1 MKNGSTT
8 LAWLVLATLVVF
20 PGFATA
26 EDPDPC
32 NFKNGG
38 TPEGCFEKAF
48 SEFCGSFP
56 VGGSVPPV
64 CEKTEEEEFKAKRG
78 LRWLALEERCV
89 SPQDPDPA
97 CTTFDRV
104 KDHEVVQPVVLVY
117 DHSSRTWRAHGKLDQ
132 ERIDR
137 DVAGKPT
144 VSLGR
149 REELI
154 VVVDNTNPLLYTL
167 TAGAATEVDIPE
179 LVEVKKLAA
188 LLGSN
193 IGSLVETLNAER
205 EARPPGDPGTDIFM
219 VLQKALLDLQKS
231 SSKVSCSTAMITD
244 QTSRAGHFIQRLEL
258 GGVAEYPIKLNPV
271 ECDDLATSDLEIQS
285 DAAFESLSRQLRA
298 AREPGDLCLP
308 FLQAA
313 ERAFGGD
320 FAKGDDIRKAVLDAE
335 ATAPTCTQEMKEVS
349 DNLLRPLRAMRAA
362 LEQQPQPADLAT
374 QLRILAKPF
383 LGETKKLVALIT
395 RYGEIHTGA
404 TTLLGKRDEV
414 RKAASQVELFER
426 RVRQHLLAG
435 LQECSDRTLGQCV
448 TAKSVS
454 RRLVLA
460 NEFKPVRWDKIQ
472 NHSLVL
478 EANAPLASV
487 VVPSR
492 PAKSEAPYSL
502 DSITRDLWG
511 IAASVV
517 TTRIVEPTFTAVSD
531 GAEDPTFTIKK
542 TDKETRAGE
551 VALLVDYGLGLA
563 LFQKAPTW
571 VHGLGIEFGAGTDT
585 DQPAFFGGISFR
597 IGRFVRFGGGITYQ
611 QVTELEGQHEGQTVS
626 SATDLR
632 TRDDFTGKPYF
643 SFSVALEA
651 FSLFSGGDE

>member
-1 MKNGSTT
+1 MKNG
-8 LAWLVLATLVVF
+8 LLVLAILAAF

-26 EDPDPC
+26 EDADPC
-32 NFKNGG
+32 DKKNGG
-38 TPEGCFEKAF
+38 TLEGCFEKAF
-48 SEFCGSFP
+48 SAFCESFQAD
-56 VGGSVPPV
+56 GDFPPV
-64 CEKTEEEEFKAKRG
+64 CEKAGNDFKVKRG

-89 SPQDPDPA
+89 SPQGLDQACSMFNESKNHPA
-97 CTTFDRV
+97 
-104 KDHEVVQPVVLVY
+104 VQPVVLLY
-117 DHSSRTWRAHGKLDQ
+117 DHFSRTWRAHGRLDP
-132 ERIDR
+132 ERIER

-149 REELI
+149 HEELI

-193 IGSLVETLNAER
+193 ISALVQTMNAEM
-205 EARPPGDPGTDIFM
+205 ADRPSAAPDKPTPFT
-219 VLQKALLDLQKS
+219 VLQSAFDRLEQA
-231 SSKVSCSTAMITD
+231 SKQVNCSTAVITS
-244 QTSRAGHFIQRLEL
+244 QASRAGHFIQRVEL
-258 GGVAEYPIKLNPV
+258 GRTADYPIGESGKGCEGLPAT
-271 ECDDLATSDLEIQS
+271 DLGAQS
-285 DAAFESLSRQLRA
+285 DKAFETLSRELMT
-298 AREPGDLCLP
+298 PDPSLCIP
-308 FLQAA
+308 FLQAS

-320 FAKGDDIRKAVLDAE
+320 FSKGKESREEIRKAILDSD
-335 ATAPTCTQEMKEVS
+335 ATAPVCEEEVKEVTQTLQVPLNEMRNAL
-349 DNLLRPLRAMRAA
+349 DPPLGPEELEKRLRKL
-362 LEQQPQPADLAT
+362 AD
-374 QLRILAKPF
+374 PH
-383 LGETKKLVALIT
+383 LGTTKTLVALIT
-395 RYGEIHTGA
+395 RYKEIRTA
-404 TTLLGKRDEV
+404 AAAVLGKRDEV

-426 RVRQHLLAG
+426 RVRQHLLAK
-435 LQECSDRTLGQCV
+435 LQNCSDSTLGQCV
-448 TAKSVS
+448 VTESIS

-502 DSITRDLWG
+502 DSITRKLWG

-517 TTRIVEPTFTAVSD
+517 TTRIVDPTFTAVSD
-531 GAEDPTFTIKK
+531 GAEDPTFTLKK
-542 TDKETRAGE
+542 TDKNTRAGG

-563 LFQKAPTW
+563 LFPQASTW

-597 IGRFVRFGGGITYQ
+597 IGRFVRLGGGITYQ
-611 QVTELEGQHEGQTVS
+611 QVTELEGQHEGQIVS